1 MFKQLIKMILQTN
14 LNTRA
19 QHDVII
25 PISDSLFGV
34 VYNRTLEVYPSAYLF
49 IVDFVLG
56 VSCILAALNLS
67 IRMQDRIDTPAGQ
80 AAAR

>member
-1 MFKQLIKMILQTN
+1 MRLILQTN
-14 LNTRA
+14 LNTREP
-19 QHDVII
+19 HDVI

-67 IRMQDRIDTPAGQ
+67 IRMQDRIDTPQGQ